1 MAIHFVGLLCLILT
15 FGCCP
20 GYANPP
26 RLNVTEEYAIDTRTT
41 NTLSIRCEGVRPLHW
56 NWTTSL
62 EPDDPILNITYDKH
76 PNTDYPYVSTLTVS
90 CICYFANTLIN
101 FKSFLIF
108 QPIEERVILDLRSLI
123 LNAINLKQVYI
134 FSSFSSAVYVLLSLK

>member
-1 MAIHFVGLLCLILT
+1 
-15 FGCCP
+15 CCP

-76 PNTDYPYVSTLTVS
+76 PNTDYPYVSTLTIMEPFIVDTGFYY
-90 CICYFANTLIN
+90 CYYEEATN
-101 FKSFLIF
+101 FVTDRQNVDSTY
-108 QPIEERVILDLRSLI
+108 
-123 LNAINLKQVYI
+123 AYI
-134 FSSFSSAVYVLLSLK
+134 F